1 MPNFDGIATQFYSAG
16 LKYSVA
22 IQPYALKLFFALFL
36 IDILV
41 TWIQYTAEGQ
51 VDPSYFLGRMIKHV
65 LSGGFIYL
73 MIINAFSWMTGVVKS
88 FSAIGAG
95 VTGLPPLSPQS
106 VLKLGGDMAGA
117 IFDTPA
123 SASLMSNLEIAI
135 VQSVC
140 GFFVLFAFTITAA
153 ALLFT
158 LVEMYLVVGGG
169 VLLLGFAG
177 NRFTASA
184 AEGYFPF
191 VIRVGVRL
199 LFYYLVLAV
208 GVQLATQWSAAMA
221 AACKPIATPL
231 PWYTTYG
238 VDPKSIMTTVCSG
251 SISASDMLNYAAFAV
266 VFAILSV
273 GIPHTVASLVGGSI
287 GLALAHAFEAA
298 YIARTIIN
306 PITGG
311 LKKISDGVASL
322 TNGKGG
328 DSRGEQPAVQTILA
342 QHQRQTSADKA
353 ASAATKVLNPFDGQ
367 PPGYNYRG
375 NNGDSPSASGAALPL
390 SPNDGSGSGGAALEY
405 QPGRPGS
412 YTRDIAVD
420 VTGLQNGNGKTVS

>member
-1 MPNFDGIATQFYSAG
+1 MPNFDGIATQFYAAG

-22 IQPYALKLFFALFL
+22 IQSYALKLFFALLL
-36 IDILV
+36 IDIIV

-51 VDPSYFLGRMIKHV
+51 VDPSYFLSRMLRHV

-73 MIINAFSWMTGVVKS
+73 MIVNAFTWMTSVVKS
-88 FSAIGAG
+88 FSAIGAAI
-95 VTGLPPLSPQS
+95 TGLPPLSPQS
-106 VLKLGGDMAGA
+106 VLKLGGDMASA
-117 IFDTPA
+117 IFGTPA
-123 SASLMSNLEIAI
+123 STSLMSNLEVAI

-140 GFFVLFAFTITAA
+140 GFSVLFAFTITAA

-169 VLLLGFAG
+169 VLLLGFG
-177 NRFTASA
+177 GSRFTASA

-208 GVQLATQWSAAMA
+208 GVQLAAEWSAAMA
-221 AACKPIATPL
+221 AACKPVSTAL

-238 VDPKSIMTTVCSG
+238 VPPSKIMTTVCSG

-266 VFAILSV
+266 VFAVLSI

-298 YIARTIIN
+298 YIARTIVH
-306 PITGG
+306 PITSG
-311 LKKISDGVASL
+311 LKKLGDRITSSRDGD
-322 TNGKGG
+322 GH
-328 DSRGEQPAVQTILA
+328 SREQAAIQSILA
-342 QHQRQTSADKA
+342 QHQRQTNAEQA
-353 ASAATKVLNPFDGQ
+353 AATATKVLNPFDGQ
-367 PPGYNYRG
+367 PPGYNYRPPG
-375 NNGDSPSASGAALPL
+375 GSSPIAPQLPPSPNNGPG
-390 SPNDGSGSGGAALEY
+390 GGGATLEY
-405 QPGRPGS
+405 QPGRPGN
-412 YTRDIAVD
+412 YTRNVAVD
-420 VTGLQNGNGKTVS
+420 ITGLQKGKNGS